1 MCRKLNLQP
10 GEQFLDIG
18 CGWGGLLI
26 YAVSHYGAIATGIT
40 LSRAQAELA
49 RQRIQQA
56 GLGQRCRV
64 ELLDYRDLEPLGQFD
79 KVASVGCRRLDEPG
93 IQRDE
98 RALRYYT
105 K

>member
-1 MCRKLNLQP
+1 M
-10 GEQFLDIG
+10 DIG